1 MNIKS
6 TPVPSA
12 GPRSSGPDPTEVTA
26 RKHCTL
32 PPDVSRNVDAKRS
45 FLPKRF
51 RRLLAPVW
59 ILGVLDVSAALIYAE
74 HVAPRWVWAWLIF
87 LALWFVIGAVV
98 LIFET
103 IRSAN

>member
-12 GPRSSGPDPTEVTA
+12 GPRSSGPNPTEVA
-26 RKHCTL
+26 GRKHCTL
-32 PPDVSRNVDAKRS
+32 PPDVSRNVDTKRS
-45 FLPKRF
+45 FLPNRF

-74 HVAPRWVWAWLIF
+74 HVAARWVWAWLIF